1 MPILGIMA
9 SAMSANLWQ
18 PEGAYDSLATVTVP
32 SGGLASVTFAGI
44 PTGYKHLQLRTLI
57 RTSRAATGDYFNM
70 NFNSDSG
77 SNYAGHY
84 LYGNGTSALAGSNGT
99 SITTAY
105 LIGGAGANA
114 SASTFGASIV
124 DFLDYSATNKN
135 KTMRSLFGVQNNGTG
150 DENINIYS
158 ALWMNTSAINTITIT
173 SGTGSTIQQ
182 YSSFALYGVK

>member
-9 SAMSANLWQ
+9 SQISGKLWQ

-32 SGGLASVTFAGI
+32 SGGVATITFAGI
-44 PTGYKHLQLRTLI
+44 PTGYKHLQLRVLS

-70 NFNSDSG
+70 NFNSDTG
-77 SNYAGHY
+77 TNYTGHY
-84 LYGNGTSALAGSNGT
+84 LTGNGSTSFAGSNGT

-105 LIGGAGANA
+105 LLSGTAANA
-114 SASTFGASIV
+114 SANNFGAGIV
-124 DFLDYSATNKN
+124 DFLDYSAVNKN
-135 KTMRSLFGVQNNGTG
+135 KTMRSFFGIQNNGTG
-150 DENINIYS
+150 DESINLYS
-158 ALWMNTSAINTITIT
+158 ALWMNTAAINSITIA

>member
-9 SAMSANLWQ
+9 SQISGHLFAPA
-18 PEGAYDSLATVTVP
+18 GAYDSLATVTVP
-32 SGGLASVTFAGI
+32 SGGVASITFASI
-44 PTGYKHLQLRTLI
+44 PAGYKHLQLRTFI
-57 RTSRAATGDYFNM
+57 RTNRAAYGDYFNM

-105 LIGGAGANA
+105 LIGAAGGSTSAN
-114 SASTFGASIV
+114 TFGPSIV
-124 DFLDYSATNKN
+124 DFLDYSNVNKY

-150 DENINIYS
+150 DESVNIYS
-158 ALWMNTSAINTITIT
+158 ALWMNTAAINSITIA
-173 SGTGSTIQQ
+173 SGTGSTLQQ
-182 YSSFALYGVK
+182 YSSFALYGVR